1 VVSVVSCAKTTAT
14 LPRTNDRASII
25 VISLFITYLLWDGAN
40 LFTCGYHSGP
50 HMNSRLTRN

>member
-40 LFTCGYHSGP
+40 
-50 HMNSRLTRN
+50 